1 MKILKDLFMK
11 ILKSQIENAITV
23 VSKAIGR
30 EEQNMTISSDGQTIY
45 FEKTDN
51 KTFAKAILSEK
62 CPPFNMVVDSFKML
76 SLIKSTLSEE
86 IEIDIKE
93 KHLVLKIDKSKL
105 RINAIEKEYP
115 LFSYPQ
121 DENLEKILTIKGGE
135 IKSAIKMA
143 LNYVAGPT
151 EVRYY
156 LIGCLFT
163 KSEKG
168 FLKIV
173 ATNGHF
179 LTEIETSVVIDNWQS
194 DIIIPTA
201 VLKALLSILKE
212 DDEVQ
217 ILLDKITKGLF
228 FKTNALEVKTPVVD
242 GKYPDYKRAI
252 PDCDQELL
260 VSKSD
265 LLLSFSRMDLLTDD
279 KKIATVIKFENDKVE
294 LEKLLNGLVSTDT
307 FQGEGEM
314 KKVRMAINAALVL
327 DAIKD
332 IKQEKFF
339 MATKFK
345 ESPLVLK
352 GDNFI
357 SVIMGMRE

>member
-1 MKILKDLFMK
+1 MKILKDLIMK
-11 ILKSQIENAITV
+11 ISKSKIEAAITV

-30 EEQNMTISSDGQTIY
+30 EEQNMTISSDGQTIQ

-51 KTFAKAILSEK
+51 KTFAKAILTEK
-62 CPPFNMVVDSFKML
+62 CTPFNMVVDSFKML

-86 IEIDIKE
+86 IELDIKE
-93 KHLVLKIDKSKL
+93 NHLVLKIDKSKL

-121 DENLEKILTIKGGE
+121 DKNLENVLTIKGGE
-135 IKSAIKMA
+135 IKNAIKMA
-143 LNYVAGPT
+143 LNFAAGPT

-163 KSEKG
+163 KNKNG
-168 FLKIV
+168 FLEIV

-179 LTEIETSVVIDNWQS
+179 LTAVETTVVIDNWQS
-194 DIIIPTA
+194 DIIIPSA
-201 VLKALLSILKE
+201 VLKALLSILKD

-217 ILLDKITKGLF
+217 ILVDKVTKGLF
-228 FKTNALEVKTPVVD
+228 FKTNTLEVKTPVVE
-242 GKYPDYKRAI
+242 GKYPDYKRVI
-252 PDCDQELL
+252 PVCDQQML

-265 LLLSFSRMDLLTDD
+265 LMVSFSRMDLLTDE
-279 KKIATVIKFENDKVE
+279 KKTATIIKFENDKVE

-307 FQGEGEM
+307 FQGEGQID
-314 KKVRMAINAALVL
+314 KVRIPINATLVL

-332 IKQEKFF
+332 VKQEKLY
-339 MATKFK
+339 MATKGK